1 MQENVKCTKNTSSS
15 SRTNTFKLVI
25 IRLFLTII
33 RACCCILSTT
43 SINEIQIVITMFGT
57 YLSLTNYNHVL
68 RYYSFVTQNCLR
80 GSSRLRWRIVN
91 KKHDAKAIHV
101 LIK

>member
-15 SRTNTFKLVI
+15 PRTNTFKLVI
-25 IRLFLTII
+25 IRLFLIII

-43 SINEIQIVITMFGT
+43 STSEIQIVITMLGA
-57 YLSLTNYNHVL
+57 YLSLTYHNHVL
-68 RYYSFVTQNCLR
+68 RYCSFVTQNSLR
-80 GSSRLRWRIVN
+80 GSSRLRWRIAN
-91 KKHDAKAIHV
+91 KKQDGKAIDV